1 MRYYFNIGTN
11 LGDRH
16 QNVGRAIAA
25 LCALG
30 TRCRVSKPMESEP
43 WGFDSANR
51 FLNVGVA
58 LDLDLPPHEVLD
70 CVHDIERRLGS
81 AAHRHADGSYA
92 DRLVDIDIMAID
104 DPHGQPVDINTP
116 TLTVPHPHLHD
127 RDFFLLPY
135 QQLKHLLD

>member
-16 QNVGRAIAA
+16 RNMGRAVAA
-25 LCALG
+25 LCARG
-30 TRCRVSKPMESEP
+30 ERCRVSEPIVSEP

-58 LDLDLPPHEVLD
+58 LDLDLAPHDVLD
-70 CVHDIERRLGS
+70 WLHNIERRLGS

-104 DPHGQPVDINTP
+104 DDHGQPVTIHTP
-116 TLTVPHPHLHD
+116 TLTVPHPHLYD
-127 RDFFLLPY
+127 RDFFLRPY
-135 QQLKHLLD
+135 RQLCQ